1 MYNLKTI
8 SMDFLLVRHSF
19 IAVWE
24 QQNRHFHHFKS
35 FSFSISFCLFYL
47 LETLVSNASKSSHLC
62 VAVGVMLCRSSSF
75 YIKNIFPKTWFS
87 LEILDEMKYFF
98 NILSS
103 TTSHLTKYYWRK
115 VEVAI
120 ASTLLDITVR
130 DYSQAV
136 HLMMIIKSLLPL
148 DATVRRC

>member
-24 QQNRHFHHFKS
+24 QGNRHFHHFKK
-35 FSFSISFCLFYL
+35 FSISISFCLFYL

-120 ASTLLDITVR
+120 ASTLICMILLITTDR
-130 DYSQAV
+130 NPYQL
-136 HLMMIIKSLLPL
+136 HL
-148 DATVRRC
+148 VYH

>member
-24 QQNRHFHHFKS
+24 QQNRHFHHFQN
-35 FSFSISFCLFYL
+35 FSISISFCLFYL

-62 VAVGVMLCRSSSF
+62 VAAGVMLCRSSSF

-120 ASTLLDITVR
+120 ASTLICMILLITTDR
-130 DYSQAV
+130 NPYQL
-136 HLMMIIKSLLPL
+136 HL
-148 DATVRRC
+148 VYH